1 MIKRREFNNLLL
13 ISMFLPF
20 PVIGWSRLLVDE
32 EKLFQIPMH
41 FIYEKNSVD
50 YGFIETPAF
59 NDVEKIHYIEGDI
72 TRVWYEELHFFWK
85 NKTIL
90 TAGLTRESEFF
101 VLKTLARDYGYRVKH
116 ETQQADIPLVL
127 WLLAPVE
134 FSSQN
139 LLS

>member
-20 PVIGWSRLLVDE
+20 PVSGWSRLLADE

-50 YGFIETPAF
+50 YGLIETPVF
-59 NDVEKIHYIEGDI
+59 NDFEKIHYIEGDI

-101 VLKTLARDYGYRVKH
+101 VLKTLARDYGYQISH
-116 ETQQADIPLVL
+116 EMQLSDSQLVS
-127 WLLAPVE
+127 WLLVPAE
-134 FSSQN
+134 TSGRA
-139 LLS
+139 